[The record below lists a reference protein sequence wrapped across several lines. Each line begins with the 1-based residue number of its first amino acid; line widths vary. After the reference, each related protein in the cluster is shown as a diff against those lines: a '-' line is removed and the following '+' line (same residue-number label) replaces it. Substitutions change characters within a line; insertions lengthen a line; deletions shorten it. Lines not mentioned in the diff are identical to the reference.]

1 MSDNRRA
8 DGFIDGRLH
17 NENRNRIPAEELEP
31 YAGQYVAFNA
41 EGTCVLAHGEDHF
54 AVEAMLRSL
63 SIDPATVVYERIPG
77 ADEDTWLCVSVSRTS

>member
-8 DGFIDGRLH
+8 GVFIDSKQY
-17 NENRNRIPAEELEP
+17 NENRNQYPAEQLEP

-54 AVEAMLRSL
+54 AVEAMLRAAGV
-63 SIDPATVVYERIPG
+63 DPETVVYERIPP
-77 ADEDTWLCVSVSRTS
+77 ADEDTWR